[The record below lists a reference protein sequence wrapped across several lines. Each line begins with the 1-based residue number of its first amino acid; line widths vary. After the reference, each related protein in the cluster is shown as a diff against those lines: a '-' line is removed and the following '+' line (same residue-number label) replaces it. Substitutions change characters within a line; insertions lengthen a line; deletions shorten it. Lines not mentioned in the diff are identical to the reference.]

1 MDDKN
6 QEKQNLERIYE
17 NGSAS
22 TVFHRNEKYCTGKF
36 ANMIAFISIND
47 VMDYKYIIRASNS
60 LDIAQSY
67 AGDGME
73 IIKEYS
79 SIEEL
84 VNDGWRLD

>member
-36 ANMIAFISIND
+36 ANIISFISIND

-60 LDIAQSY
+60 SDIAPRTYSY
-67 AGDGME
+67 F
-73 IIKEYS
+73 
-79 SIEEL
+79 L
-84 VNDGWRLD
+84 

>member
-1 MDDKN
+1 MVDKN

-47 VMDYKYIIRASNS
+47 VMDYKYIIRVSNS
-60 LDIAQSY
+60 IDIAQSY
-67 AGDGME
+67 AGDRME

>member
-1 MDDKN
+1 MVDKN

-22 TVFHRNEKYCTGKF
+22 TVFHRNEQYCTGKF

-60 LDIAQSY
+60 IDIAQSY
-67 AGDGME
+67 AGDRME